1 MDQLSRLL
9 TLQDANTRTV
19 LVGTMLLGVASG
31 VVGVFAVLRKRSL
44 VADAVAHASLPGV
57 CLAYLVVGDRSFAAF
72 MLGALVMGLIAGG
85 FIAFVRAATRTKE
98 DAAIG
103 LAVGGFFGLGI
114 ALSRIIQSTPGGTKA
129 GLDGF
134 IFGKAAS
141 MVSSDAM
148 LIGVVAAVVLVGCA
162 LLFKEF
168 RVVCFDREFAS
179 GQGWPTLL
187 IDMLLMAL
195 VCVCTVAGLP
205 AVGVVLMVSL
215 IVIPAAAARF
225 WTERLTPMVLIAGA
239 IGGACGLLGTA
250 LSATLPAPESGLSR
264 GWPTGPVIT
273 LVGTAIFMVSLLAA
287 PERGVVAAGVRRWR
301 LRRRIASQNLLRGV
315 YEHLEGA
322 GDFGRAWVPTVLEPA
337 VARGLPAARRAGL
350 VRMTGGGLMLTES
363 GRAAAARVVRA
374 HRLWELFLITGTSLA
389 TDHVDRDADEIEH
402 HLSPE
407 LLAELEAKLAAEGRL
422 PAGVPRSPH
431 ETARASGRAGV
442 AGA

>member
-1 MDQLSRLL
+1 MDQLIRLL

-19 LVGTMLLGVASG
+19 LLGTTLLGVASG

-57 CLAYLVVGDRSFAAF
+57 CVAYLVIGDRSFAGF
-72 MLGALVMGLIAGG
+72 MLGAIAMGLLAGG

-141 MVSSDAM
+141 MVSTDAM
-148 LIGVVAAVVLVGCA
+148 LIGVVAAVVLLGCG
-162 LLFKEF
+162 LMFKEF
-168 RVVCFDREFAS
+168 RMVCFDREFAS
-179 GQGWPTLL
+179 GQGWPTLR
-187 IDMLLMAL
+187 IDLLLMGL

-225 WTERLTPMVLIAGA
+225 WTERLTPMVLIAGV
-239 IGGACGLLGTA
+239 IGGMCGLLGTA
-250 LSATLPAPESGLSR
+250 LSATLPAPEGGLSR

-273 LVGTAIFMVSLLAA
+273 LVGTAIFVFSLLLA
-287 PERGVVAAGVRRWR
+287 PERGVVAVALRRWK
-301 LRRRIASQNLLRGV
+301 LRRRIASQNLLRSV
-315 YEHLEGA
+315 YEHLERGGDLGGA
-322 GDFGRAWVPTVLEPA
+322 WTPEVLNSA
-337 VARGLPAARRAGL
+337 SARCLPAAKRAGF
-350 VRMTGGGLMLTES
+350 VEPVGGGLVLTRA

-374 HRLWELFLITGTSLA
+374 HRLWEMFLISGASLP

-407 LLAELEAKLAAEGRL
+407 LLAQLEARLAAEGRL

-431 ETARASGRAGV
+431 ETTPAPRDAEV
-442 AGA
+442 AGP

>member
-1 MDQLSRLL
+1 MDQLIRLL

-19 LVGTMLLGVASG
+19 LLGTTLLGVASG

-57 CLAYLVVGDRSFAAF
+57 CVAYLVVGDRSFAAF
-72 MLGALVMGLIAGG
+72 MLGAIAMGLLAGG

-141 MVSSDAM
+141 MVSTDAM
-148 LIGVVAAVVLVGCA
+148 LIGVVAAVVLLGCG
-162 LLFKEF
+162 LMFKEF
-168 RVVCFDREFAS
+168 RMVCFDREFAS
-179 GQGWPTLL
+179 GQGWPTLR
-187 IDMLLMAL
+187 IDLLLMSL

-239 IGGACGLLGTA
+239 IGGMCGLLGTA
-250 LSATLPAPESGLSR
+250 LSATLPAPEGGLSR

-273 LVGTAIFMVSLLAA
+273 LVGTVIFVFSLLLA
-287 PERGVVAAGVRRWR
+287 PERGVVAAALRRWK
-301 LRRRIASQNLLRGV
+301 LMRRIASQNLLRSV
-315 YEHLEGA
+315 YEHLERGGDLGGA
-322 GDFGRAWVPTVLEPA
+322 WAPA
-337 VARGLPAARRAGL
+337 VLDGASARCLPAAKRSGLVEPAGEGLVLTRAGQ
-350 VRMTGGGLMLTES
+350 E
-363 GRAAAARVVRA
+363 AAARVVRA
-374 HRLWELFLITGTSLA
+374 HRLWEMFLISGASLA

-407 LLAELEAKLAAEGRL
+407 LLAQLEARLAAEGRL

-431 ETARASGRAGV
+431 ETTPAPRGAEV
-442 AGA
+442 AGP

>member
-1 MDQLSRLL
+1 MIRLL

-19 LVGTMLLGVASG
+19 LLGTTILGGASG

-57 CLAYLVVGDRSFAAF
+57 CLAYMVVGDRSFAAF

-141 MVSSDAM
+141 MVSTDAA
-148 LIGVVAAVVLVGCA
+148 LIGVVAAVVLLGCV

-187 IDMLLMAL
+187 IDMLLMML

-225 WTERLTPMVLIAGA
+225 WTERLTPMVLLAGV
-239 IGGACGLLGTA
+239 IGGTCGLLGTA
-250 LSATLPAPESGLSR
+250 LSATLPAPQSGLSR

-273 LVGTAIFMVSLLAA
+273 LVGTAVFVVSLLAA
-287 PERGVVAAGVRRWR
+287 PERGVVAAWVRRSR
-301 LRRRIASQNLLRGV
+301 LRRRIARQNLLRAV
-315 YEHLEGA
+315 YEHLERG
-322 GDFGRAWVPTVLEPA
+322 GDFARAWTPAALEPGA
-337 VARGLPAARRAGL
+337 VRGLPAARRAGL
-350 VRMTGGGLMLTES
+350 VRASGAQLVLTTE

-374 HRLWELFLITGTSLA
+374 HRLWELFLITGASLA
-389 TDHVDRDADEIEH
+389 TDRVDRDADEIEH

-407 LLAELEAKLAAEGRL
+407 LLAQLEARLAAEGRL

-431 ETARASGRAGV
+431 EQTAGPAGAGV
-442 AGA
+442 VDS